1 MKNRTFPP
9 NLEAEAVGERRQ
21 GFTLIELLVVIA
33 IIAILAAM
41 LLPALARAK
50 QSAWS
55 AQCVS
60 NLKQCQLA
68 DAEYKNDNNSYL
80 VPNAPFNGFMDAG
93 TAQTAWI
100 DCQGADNTESYPAAS
115 SGNTNLSLYTSG
127 LLAPYVANQIGVYK
141 CPADIVPSDG
151 GQPRL
156 RTYSMNGQM
165 GAVYM
170 IPAHFNDDNPAL
182 QYAKDSDITHPAPS
196 DAFVFCDENM
206 WSIQDGYLEID
217 SHNGGFPDVP
227 AAYHDNGLGVSFAD
241 GHAQIHKW
249 QTTALLNAKGHD
261 PQVSGGKLNADW
273 IWFSQHAAADPDST
287 YY

>member
-1 MKNRTFPP
+1 MKNRTI
-9 NLEAEAVGERRQ
+9 LSKLKMGAVGKRCQ

-50 QSAWS
+50 QSALS

-68 DAEYKNDNNSYL
+68 AAEYKNDNNSYL
-80 VPNAPFNGFMDAG
+80 VPNSPFDGYTDAG
-93 TAQTAWI
+93 SAQTSWI
-100 DCQGADNTESYPAAS
+100 DCQGANATESYPADS
-115 SGNTNLSLYTSG
+115 SGNTNLELYTSG

-141 CPADIVPSDG
+141 CPADIVPSNG

-170 IPAHFNDDNPAL
+170 KAAHFNDDAPAL
-182 QYAKDSDITHPAPS
+182 QYSKDSDISHPAPS
-196 DAFVFCDENM
+196 DAFVWCDENM
-206 WSIQDGYLEID
+206 WSIQDGYLEVD
-217 SHNGGFPDVP
+217 THNGGFPDVP
-227 AAYHDNGLGVSFAD
+227 AAYHDNGLGLSFAD
-241 GHAQIHKW
+241 GHAEIHKW
-249 QTTALLNAKGHD
+249 QTTALLHAKGHS
-261 PQVSGGKLNADW
+261 PQVPGGKDNVDW
-273 IWFSQHAAADPDST
+273 IWFSQHTAADPDST

>member
-1 MKNRTFPP
+1 MKKRTFPGK
-9 NLEAEAVGERRQ
+9 LEAEAVGERCE

-55 AQCVS
+55 VQCVS

-68 DAEYKNDNNSYL
+68 DATYKNDNNGYL
-80 VPNAPFNGFMDAG
+80 VPNSPFDGYENAG
-93 TAQTAWI
+93 SAQTSWI
-100 DCQGADNTESYPAAS
+100 DCQGANATESFPADSA
-115 SGNTNLSLYTSG
+115 GNTNVALYTSG
-127 LLAPYVANQIGVYK
+127 LLAPYIGNQIAVYK
-141 CPADIVPSDG
+141 CPADIIPSDG

-170 IPAHFNDDNPAL
+170 VPVHFNDDTPAL
-182 QYAKDSDITHPAPS
+182 QYSKDSDITHPAPS
-196 DAFVFCDENM
+196 DAFVFCDESM
-206 WSIQDGYLEID
+206 YSIQDGYLEID
-217 SHNGGFPDVP
+217 SHNGSFPDVP
-227 AAYHDNGLGVSFAD
+227 AAYHDNGVGISFAD

-249 QTTALLNAKGHD
+249 QTVTLLNAKGHD
-261 PQVSGGKLNADW
+261 PSVFGGKDNVDW
-273 IWFSQHAAADPDST
+273 IWFSEHAAADPDST